1 MKSNI
6 EKVYSK
12 LPQKKHNFRKQKF
25 ELGLVDDLSSTAAL
39 FIRAEDTIKSR
50 IEDIRKTKDSLKE
63 YIEIIDG
70 AVKEQQRII
79 ELTKDAAEQLGI
91 DISQLPEFEEQLDF
105 VVDMLNNADELT
117 K

>member
-1 MKSNI
+1 MKNNI
-6 EKVYSK
+6 EKVYGK
-12 LPQKKHNFRKQKF
+12 LPKKKLGLKKHKIA
-25 ELGLVDDLSSTAAL
+25 LGLVDELSSTAAL
-39 FIRAEDTIKSR
+39 FIRAEETIKER
-50 IEDIRKTKDSLKE
+50 KEDIERTKNSLKE

-79 ELTKDAAEQLGI
+79 GLTKDAAEQLGI
-91 DISQLPEFEEQLDF
+91 DISQLPEFEAQLDF